1 MQLPYCKK
9 SWLTSI
15 SEQGMEELTIFSN
28 VHPEGVTTV
37 WGFDIGAGP
46 SSVDPCDV
54 VLLL

>member
-1 MQLPYCKK
+1 
-9 SWLTSI
+9 
-15 SEQGMEELTIFSN
+15 MEELTVFLN
-28 VHPEGVTTV
+28 VHPEGVTKV